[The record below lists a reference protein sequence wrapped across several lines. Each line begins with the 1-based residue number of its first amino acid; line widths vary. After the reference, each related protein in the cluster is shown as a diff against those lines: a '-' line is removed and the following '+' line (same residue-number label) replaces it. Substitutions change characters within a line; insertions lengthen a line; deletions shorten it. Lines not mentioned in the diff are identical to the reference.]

1 MKRFLPHS
9 LAGQMA
15 LLIGIALFLAQLV
28 NFALLLNERQKLN
41 LAQNEG
47 PAIARFV
54 VAAGDPGRFVRN
66 GTGVRES
73 ARPRRP
79 GRFSRDA
86 ASLVAAG
93 AARSEG
99 AERRLRQALAAAG
112 IAVAEVRAAAVEL
125 PAPVRPN
132 RTARHRAEVQI
143 LILSARLGDGE
154 WLNGRFLVPRR
165 DPYLALRLGLS
176 TLLLYLIVLGATL
189 LIARRLARPLRE
201 LTEAAERFQGKD
213 DAVALEPTGPND
225 LRRAITA
232 FNAMSRRVVGLL
244 DEKDRM
250 LGAIGHDLRTPLAS
264 LRIRA
269 ESMEPEEE
277 RAKMAA
283 TIAEMTAMLEDI
295 LVLARS
301 GRSREEARPMDVAAL
316 ADALAEEYGELGRD
330 VAFATSER
338 QVLDVQPTL
347 LRRALRNLIDNALQY
362 AGSAE
367 LSVHQREGNIEIAV
381 EDRGPGLPP
390 EELERVLEPF
400 HRMEASRSRETGGS
414 GLGLTIARAV
424 AESHGGSLRLAN
436 REGGGLSAR
445 LILPRRRSDN
455 RSASPPPS
463 RRRKEGR

>member
-1 MKRFLPHS
+1 
-9 LAGQMA
+9 
-15 LLIGIALFLAQLV
+15 
-28 NFALLLNERQKLN
+28 
-41 LAQNEG
+41 
-47 PAIARFV
+47 
-54 VAAGDPGRFVRN
+54 
-66 GTGVRES
+66 
-73 ARPRRP
+73 
-79 GRFSRDA
+79 
-86 ASLVAAG
+86 
-93 AARSEG
+93 
-99 AERRLRQALAAAG
+99 
-112 IAVAEVRAAAVEL
+112 
-125 PAPVRPN
+125 
-132 RTARHRAEVQI
+132 TARHRAEVQI

-201 LTEAAERFQGKD
+201 LTEAAERFQGKED
-213 DAVALEPTGPND
+213 VVALEPTGPDD

-269 ESMEPEEE
+269 ENMEPEEE

-283 TIAEMTAMLEDI
+283 TIAEMTATLEDI
-295 LVLARS
+295 LALARS

-316 ADALAEEYGELGRD
+316 ADALAEEYGELGRA
-330 VAFATSER
+330 VTFAPSER

-362 AGSAE
+362 AGAAE
-367 LSVHQREGNIEIAV
+367 LSVRKAKDSIEIAV

-400 HRMEASRSRETGGS
+400 HRLEVSRSRETGGS
-414 GLGLTIARAV
+414 GLGLAIARAV
-424 AESHGGSLRLAN
+424 AESHGGTLCLAN
-436 REGGGLSAR
+436 RHGGGLSAR
-445 LILPRRRSDN
+445 LILPARS
-455 RSASPPPS
+455 
-463 RRRKEGR
+463 